1 MPKDTVPRRKVRAVV
16 QVFHAGFVHNGL
28 KLETAQAPL
37 NMKCAGHGLFTQWN
51 NCQQRDEGTAAAHNY
66 TGFSQNRTRVAP
78 QNGAPLNVTSENWKL
93 VAEGS

>member
-51 NCQQRDEGTAAAHNY
+51 NYQQRDEGTAAAHNY